1 MDLGTR
7 SLTLS
12 LGGDDVTVEVSNCR
26 IVSGAADADFVS
38 FADAAAGG
46 AREYRLQGT
55 AKQRTDIDSISDLIW
70 TAAGTTIAAV
80 VAPNGGVSASATTPK
95 YSGNVVITEPDGDL
109 VGGEANAS
117 PTAKFT
123 LDFDFPF
130 TAKPVRAIAA

>member
-7 SLTLS
+7 SLKLS

-26 IVSGAADADFVS
+26 IVAGAADSDFVS
-38 FADAAAGG
+38 FADAEAGG

-55 AKQRTDIDSISDLIW
+55 AKQRTDVDSISDLIW

-80 VAPNGGVSASATTPK
+80 VKPNGGVSASATTPT

-109 VGGEANAS
+109 VGGEANPS

-123 LDFDFPF
+123 LDFDFAF
-130 TAKPVRAIAA
+130 TAKPVRALA

>member
-12 LGGDDVTVEVSNCR
+12 LGGDDQTVQVSNCR
-26 IVSGAADADFVS
+26 IVSGAADSDFVS

-55 AKQRTDIDSISDLIW
+55 AKQSTDADTIHDLIW

-80 VAPNGGVSASATTPK
+80 VKPNGGVAATANTPT
-95 YSGNVVITEPDGDL
+95 YSGNVVISEPDGDIL
-109 VGGEANAS
+109 GGEANAS

-123 LDFDFPF
+123 IDFDFAF
-130 TAKPVRAIAA
+130 TAKPVKAVA